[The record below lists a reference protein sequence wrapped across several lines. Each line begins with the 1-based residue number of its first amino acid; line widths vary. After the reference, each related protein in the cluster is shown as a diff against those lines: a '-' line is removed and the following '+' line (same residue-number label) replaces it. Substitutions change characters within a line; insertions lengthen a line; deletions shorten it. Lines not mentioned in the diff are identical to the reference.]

1 MSLKSCFGKDNK
13 ICMHVCIHTYIHTY
27 FIILP
32 EGAFQ
37 RQYNKVLS
45 TEEEEKSYKINW
57 VTLTIAI

>member
-1 MSLKSCFGKDNK
+1 MYA
-13 ICMHVCIHTYIHTY
+13 CMHTHTHTY